1 MSTSVAAIADP
12 TAPPR
17 WLACRGCGSLVYAKR
32 FATAHRVCPD
42 CGHHH
47 PLTADERIGQLFD
60 AASVSRVG
68 GAAYTADPLGF
79 TDSRPYPERVA
90 QARAATGLDEAVVC
104 VRGTIEGRPVVAAVM
119 DFRFMGGSLG
129 GAVGELVAEAAESA
143 LHDRVPLLLVCASGG
158 ARMQEGIVALMQM
171 AKTSGALARL
181 DAAGVLT
188 VSLVTDPTFGG
199 VAASYATLC
208 DVIVTEPGARLGF
221 AGPRVIAQTIRQELP
236 PGFQRAEFLLA
247 HGIVDVVAKRAEL
260 RSVLAKLLTAA
271 APPEPSAADAL
282 KPGPPDPLVRDPE
295 LLPPRDPWATVR
307 AARAIERPGTLS
319 YFAHLLDDFQE
330 LRGDRAHGDCP
341 AIVGGTA
348 RFAGRTVVAIG
359 HEKGESLAELATRNY
374 GMATPAGY
382 RKAMR
387 LMRLAAKLRA
397 PVLTFVDT
405 PGAYPGI
412 EAEEQGQC
420 VAIAE
425 SIRLMAALPVPIV
438 SVVTGEGGSG
448 GALALAVADRVVMLA
463 DAVYSVISP
472 EGCAAILWDDPAR
485 AADAAAALRLDAREL
500 LALGAV
506 DGVVPVPEG
515 GPQADPARMAADLAA
530 VVGAAL
536 DALVPL
542 GGERLMA
549 ERLAKFRAFGAPTG
563 APSTTADTTADTPSD
578 TSPERSPDAPVGAPP
593 HPTAEEQDQ

>member
-1 MSTSVAAIADP
+1 MKLATLADP
-12 TAPPR
+12 KPRPR

-32 FATAHRVCPD
+32 FAAAHRVCPD

-47 PLTADERIGQLFD
+47 QLTADERLDQLFD
-60 AASVSRVG
+60 AGSVSRFG
-68 GAAYTADPLGF
+68 GPAHSADPLGF
-79 TDSRPYPERVA
+79 VDSRPYPERVA

-143 LHDRVPLLLVCASGG
+143 LRDRVPLLLVCASGG
-158 ARMQEGIVALMQM
+158 ARMQEGVVALMQM

-181 DAAGVLT
+181 DEAGVLT
-188 VSLVTDPTFGG
+188 LSLITDPTFGG

-208 DVIVTEPGARLGF
+208 DVIVAEPGARLGF

-236 PGFQRAEFLLA
+236 RGFQRAEYLLA

-260 RSVLAKLLTAA
+260 RSVLGKLLSAA
-271 APPEPSAADAL
+271 APSEAAEHEPPPEPDPDPGQDAQQD
-282 KPGPPDPLVRDPE
+282 PPHDPLVRDPA

-307 AARAIERPGTLS
+307 AARALERPSTLS
-319 YFAHLLDDFQE
+319 YFGHLLDDFQE

-348 RFAGRTVVAIG
+348 RFAGRTVVVIG
-359 HEKGESLAELATRNY
+359 HEKGESLAELAARNY
-374 GMATPAGY
+374 GMATPSGY

-425 SIRLMAALPVPIV
+425 SIRLMSSLPVPVV

-448 GALALAVADRVVMLA
+448 GALALAVADRVLVLA

-472 EGCAAILWDDPAR
+472 EGCAAILWDDPSR
-485 AADAAAALRLDAREL
+485 AADAASALRVDAREL
-500 LALGAV
+500 LALGVV
-506 DGVVPVPEG
+506 DGVVPVPDG
-515 GPQADPARMAADLAA
+515 GPQADPVRISADLDT
-530 VVGAAL
+530 VLRAAL
-536 DALVPL
+536 DALAPL
-542 GGERLMA
+542 DGDRLVA
-549 ERLAKFRAFGAPTG
+549 ERLAKFRAFGAPAG
-563 APSTTADTTADTPSD
+563 TPSAYPY
-578 TSPERSPDAPVGAPP
+578 S
-593 HPTAEEQDQ
+593 HAEEQAQ

>member
-1 MSTSVAAIADP
+1 MTVAAVAGP

-17 WLACRGCGSLVYAKR
+17 WLVCRGCGSLVYAKR

-47 PLTADERIGQLFD
+47 PLTASERIGQLLD
-60 AASVSRVG
+60 AGSVSRVG
-68 GAAYTADPLGF
+68 GPAHTADPLGF
-79 TDSRPYPERVA
+79 ADAKPYPERVA

-104 VRGTIEGRPVVAAVM
+104 VRGAIDGRPVVAAVM

-143 LHDRVPLLLVCASGG
+143 LRDRVPLLLVCASGG
-158 ARMQEGIVALMQM
+158 ARMQEGVVALMQM

-188 VSLVTDPTFGG
+188 VSLITDPTFGG

-208 DVIVTEPGARLGF
+208 DVIVAEPGARLGF

-260 RSVLAKLLTAA
+260 RSVLGKLLTAA
-271 APPEPSAADAL
+271 APPDPPAPAPAV
-282 KPGPPDPLVRDPE
+282 PTPDPLVRDPE
-295 LLPPRDPWATVR
+295 LLAPRDPWATVR
-307 AARAIERPGTLS
+307 AARALERPSTLS

-348 RFAGRTVVAIG
+348 RFAGRTVVAVG

-374 GMATPAGY
+374 GMATPSGY

-438 SVVTGEGGSG
+438 GVVTGEGGSG
-448 GALALAVADRVVMLA
+448 GALALAVADRVLMLA

-485 AADAAAALRLDAREL
+485 AADAAAALRLGAREL
-500 LALGAV
+500 LALGVV

-515 GPQADPARMAADLAA
+515 GPQADPARIAADLGT
-530 VVGAAL
+530 VLRTAL
-536 DALVPL
+536 DALAPL
-542 GGERLMA
+542 GGDRLVA
-549 ERLAKFRAFGAPTG
+549 ERLAKFRAFGAPPG
-563 APSTTADTTADTPSD
+563 LPDTP
-578 TSPERSPDAPVGAPP
+578 PQPP
-593 HPTAEEQDQ
+593 AEEQDQ